1 MGLRVP
7 FFVINPKSYL
17 YGEELLDLA
26 KYADNK
32 AEEYDVDILFTA
44 PFTELKTIADNTKYL
59 TLTAQHMDSIP
70 PGRGMGKIV
79 GEMLKNIGVKA
90 TFLNH
95 VEHKIENEEL
105 EKVIKKCK
113 NLDIQ
118 SVVCANSVEDAKK
131 VASLGA
137 DIIICEPDELVG
149 TGQTSSDEYMIAT
162 NNAIKEVN
170 PQTQVLQAAGISTPE
185 DVYKAIY
192 LGADSTGGTSG
203 IIKAKDPKKTIDDML
218 RSMLKAYADRSNG

>member
-1 MGLRVP
+1 M
-7 FFVINPKSYL
+7 
-17 YGEELLDLA
+17 
-26 KYADNK
+26 
-32 AEEYDVDILFTA
+32 
-44 PFTELKTIADNTKYL
+44 
-59 TLTAQHMDSIP
+59 
-70 PGRGMGKIV
+70 
-79 GEMLKNIGVKA
+79 
-90 TFLNH
+90 
-95 VEHKIENEEL
+95 
-105 EKVIKKCK
+105 
-113 NLDIQ
+113 
-118 SVVCANSVEDAKK
+118 
-131 VASLGA
+131 GA

>member
-1 MGLRVP
+1 
-7 FFVINPKSYL
+7 
-17 YGEELLDLA
+17 
-26 KYADNK
+26 
-32 AEEYDVDILFTA
+32 
-44 PFTELKTIADNTKYL
+44 
-59 TLTAQHMDSIP
+59 MDSIP

-95 VEHKIENEEL
+95 VEHKIENEEEL

>member
-90 TFLNH
+90 TFLN
-95 VEHKIENEEL
+95 
-105 EKVIKKCK
+105 
-113 NLDIQ
+113 
-118 SVVCANSVEDAKK
+118 AK
-131 VASLGA
+131 
-137 DIIICEPDELVG
+137 
-149 TGQTSSDEYMIAT
+149 T
-162 NNAIKEVN
+162 
-170 PQTQVLQAAGISTPE
+170 
-185 DVYKAIY
+185 
-192 LGADSTGGTSG
+192 
-203 IIKAKDPKKTIDDML
+203 
-218 RSMLKAYADRSNG
+218 